1 MNIYNSASECPDI
14 LPRNSVVNADFLDV
28 LKYVPDASIDLVLI
42 DPPYLSTDLDF
53 DKAGFDLAALKTEL
67 ARVIKPSGYIACFG
81 TIELLANF
89 VNPFSIRFSG
99 VWLKPRG
106 TMRTKTAKKPMSKC
120 EPYAVYCL
128 KGAKIADMTFNKLK
142 IAGEAYSKKHTN
154 TGYKRDGKD
163 SLSRSDNSGW
173 TQDGY
178 VSENDGFRWQTDV
191 IEAPA
196 KNCMKHAERTEHP
209 TQKPIQA
216 LSVLVK
222 MLSNEG
228 DLVLD
233 CFGGSGSTGAT
244 CLGLNRD
251 FILIEKDKTYFNDII
266 VPRLTNTIAA
276 KNAQLFTDKS
286 TLIRCE

>member
-1 MNIYNSASECPDI
+1 MNIYHSAQD
-14 LPRNSVVNADFLDV
+14 A
-28 LKYVPDASIDLVLI
+28 PDALPANSIVNDCFINALKKVADKSIDLVLI

-53 DKAGFDLAALKTEL
+53 DKAGFDLATLKTEL

-81 TIELLANF
+81 TIELLAAF
-89 VNPFSIRFSG
+89 INPFAIRYSG
-99 VWLKPRG
+99 VWLKSNSS
-106 TMRTKTAKKPMSKC
+106 MRTATAKKPRSKC
-120 EPYAVYCL
+120 EPYAVFCI
-128 KGAKIADMTFNKLK
+128 KGAKICDMTFNKLK
-142 IAGEAYSKKHTN
+142 IEGQKAYSKKQKN

-163 SLSRSDNSGW
+163 SLSRATTSGW
-173 TQDGY
+173 TEDGY
-178 VSENDGFRWQTDV
+178 ISENDGFRWQTDV

-233 CFGGSGSTGAT
+233 CFGGSGSTGET
-244 CLGLNRD
+244 CIKLNRN
-251 FILIEKDKTYFNDII
+251 FILIEKESGYFNDTII
-266 VPRLTNTIAA
+266 PRLTNAIATQNS
-276 KNAQLFTDKS
+276 KLFN
-286 TLIRCE
+286 E

>member
-1 MNIYNSASECPDI
+1 MNIYHSASECPDI
-14 LPRNSVVNADFLDV
+14 LPRNSVVNDCFINALKKVAD
-28 LKYVPDASIDLVLI
+28 KSIDLVLI
-42 DPPYLSTDLDF
+42 DPPYLCTDLDF
-53 DKAGFDLAALKTEL
+53 DKAGFDLATLKTEL
-67 ARVIKPSGYIACFG
+67 ARVVKPSGYIACFG
-81 TIELLANF
+81 TIELLAAF
-89 VNPFSIRFSG
+89 INPFSIRFSG

-106 TMRTKTAKKPMSKC
+106 TMRIATAKKPMGKC
-120 EPYAVYCL
+120 EPYAVFCV
-128 KGAKIADMTFNKLK
+128 KNAKICDMTFNKLK
-142 IAGEAYSKKHTN
+142 IAGKAYSKKHTN
-154 TGYKRDGKD
+154 TGYSRNGKD
-163 SLSRSDNSGW
+163 SLSRADNSGW

-178 VSENDGFRWQTDV
+178 ISENDGFRWQTDV

-196 KNCMKHAERTEHP
+196 KNCMKHAERTAHP

-266 VPRLTNTIAA
+266 VPRLQNTIVTQ
-276 KNAQLFTDKS
+276 NAQLFN
-286 TLIRCE
+286 E

>member
-1 MNIYNSASECPDI
+1 MNIYHSANECPDV
-14 LPRNSVVNADFLDV
+14 LPRNSVVNACFLDA
-28 LKYVPDASIDLVLI
+28 LKHVPDASIDLIFI

-53 DKAGFDLAALKTEL
+53 DKVGFDLAGLKREL
-67 ARVIKPSGYIACFG
+67 ARVIKPSGYLACFG
-81 TIELLANF
+81 TIELLADF

-106 TMRTKTAKKPMSKC
+106 TMRTVTAKKPMSKC
-120 EPYAVYCL
+120 EPYAVFCI
-128 KGAKIADMTFNKLK
+128 KNAKICDMTFNKLK
-142 IAGEAYSKKHTN
+142 IEGQKPYKVTQKN
-154 TGYKRDGKD
+154 TGYLREGKD
-163 SLSRSDNSGW
+163 SLSRATTSAW

-178 VSENDGFRWQTDV
+178 ISENDGFRWQTDV
-191 IEAPA
+191 IEAPH
-196 KNCMKHAERTEHP
+196 KGCMKHAERTEHP

-266 VPRLTNTIAA
+266 VPRLTNVIATQNS
-276 KNAQLFTDKS
+276 KLFN
-286 TLIRCE
+286 E

>member
-1 MNIYNSASECPDI
+1 MNIYHSANECPDI
-14 LPRNSVVNADFLDV
+14 LPANSIVNDCFINALKKVAD
-28 LKYVPDASIDLVLI
+28 KSIDLVLI
-42 DPPYLSTDLDF
+42 DPPYLNTDLDF
-53 DKAGFDLAALKTEL
+53 DKAGFDLATLKTEL
-67 ARVIKPSGYIACFG
+67 ARIIKPSGYIACFG
-81 TIELLANF
+81 TIPLLASF
-89 VNPFSIRFSG
+89 INPFDIRYSG

-106 TMRTKTAKKPMSKC
+106 TMRTATAKKPMSKC
-120 EPYAVYCL
+120 EPYAVFCI
-128 KGAKIADMTFNKLK
+128 KNAKICDMTFNRLK
-142 IAGEAYSKKHTN
+142 IENAGKPYKMVQNN

-163 SLSRSDNSGW
+163 SLSRATTSGW
-173 TQDGY
+173 TEDGY
-178 VSENDGFRWQTDV
+178 ISESDGSRWQTDV
-191 IEAPA
+191 IEAPN
-196 KNCMKHAERTEHP
+196 KGTMKHADRTAHP

-266 VPRLTNTIAA
+266 VPRLTNAIATQNS
-276 KNAQLFTDKS
+276 KLFN
-286 TLIRCE
+286 E

>member
-1 MNIYNSASECPDI
+1 MNIYHSAADAPDVLPANSIVNDCF
-14 LPRNSVVNADFLDV
+14 VNA
-28 LKYVPDASIDLVLI
+28 LKKVADKSIDLVLI

-53 DKAGFDLAALKTEL
+53 DKAGFDLATLKTEL

-81 TIELLANF
+81 TIELLAAF
-89 VNPFSIRFSG
+89 INPFAIRYSG
-99 VWLKPRG
+99 VWLKPAG
-106 TMRTKTAKKPMSKC
+106 TMRTATAKKPMSKC
-120 EPYAVYCL
+120 EPYAVYCI
-128 KGAKIADMTFNKLK
+128 KGAKICDMTFNKLK
-142 IAGEAYSKKHTN
+142 IAGKPYTSIMKN
-154 TGYKRDGKD
+154 SGYKRGGKD
-163 SLSRSDNSGW
+163 SISRANAKAW
-173 TQDGY
+173 TKEGY
-178 VSENDGFRWQTDV
+178 VCENDGFRWQTDV
-191 IEAPA
+191 IDAPN
-196 KNCMKHAERTEHP
+196 KGRMKHAERTEHP

-266 VPRLTNTIAA
+266 VPRLTNAIATQNS
-276 KNAQLFTDKS
+276 KLFN
-286 TLIRCE
+286 E